1 MISDN
6 MPSCPESL
14 GFLIHGF
21 PRELTQTKEFKS
33 IEEVRDTDTQT
44 GETAIHTLGARPRE
58 RPTLP
63 TCGFWISS
71 LQDGDEVEF
80 LLFES
85 PNLRYFVVAA

>member
-33 IEEVRDTDTQT
+33 IVSDPEACEGVRREAILPPAPRWRLKGVKLKGEEATRGKWSFVLSRDSQ
-44 GETAIHTLGARPRE
+44 
-58 RPTLP
+58 
-63 TCGFWISS
+63 
-71 LQDGDEVEF
+71 
-80 LLFES
+80 
-85 PNLRYFVVAA
+85 VVGSC